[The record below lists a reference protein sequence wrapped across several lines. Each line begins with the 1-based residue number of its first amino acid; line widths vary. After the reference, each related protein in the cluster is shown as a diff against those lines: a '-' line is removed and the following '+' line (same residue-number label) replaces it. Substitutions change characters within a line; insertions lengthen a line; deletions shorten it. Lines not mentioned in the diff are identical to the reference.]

1 MGLFTRKEF
10 PGKTRM
16 DPGRDD
22 DWQAGDSDG
31 GRPAAATSTS
41 WQTRIRPSRAA
52 AGGFPVRPG
61 RAASPGAS
69 PARSATDVSG
79 ASALGVRMTRIINL
93 KFKLA
98 LASDRARRAQPCNL
112 NRGGT
117 WGHCLAFEPESL
129 RLTRTSH

>member
-1 MGLFTRKEF
+1 MGLCTRMF

-22 DWQAGDSDG
+22 DWQAGPGDSDG

-52 AGGFPVRPG
+52 AGGFPARPG
-61 RAASPGAS
+61 RAASPGAW

-93 KFKLA
+93 KLA